1 MDEKNITDDKK
12 LWTFVKPFLSDKTP
26 FNAKITLADEDEIN
40 SRDNTTADI
49 LNTFLVIITNITDTL
64 LKATLK
70 YKNHPSTKATE
81 RVPKLKDFFK
91 FKIYWYGQER
101 SF

>member
-26 FNAKITLADEDEIN
+26 FNTKITLADEDEII

-49 LNTFLVIITNITDTL
+49 LNTFLVIITKITDPL

-81 RVPKLKDFFK
+81 RVPKLRFF
-91 FKIYWYGQER
+91 
-101 SF
+101 

>member
-26 FNAKITLADEDEIN
+26 FNAKITLADEDEII

-49 LNTFLVIITNITDTL
+49 LNTFLVIITKITDPL

-91 FKIYWYGQER
+91 FKTYWYEQER